1 MRRGRTFHKLQW
13 KLHISTKNRH
23 FTKLILS
30 KYKLSINPWLSP
42 PVSANAALY
51 GNCSC
56 LLRNGK
62 HSLCQ
67 NNCMVIFF
75 FKKDLNLEAT
85 RFWWRM
91 TLTSGALRGWGWGW
105 APPVLRG
112 ADAAGD
118 GAGRS
123 GEPAAPAGVDFEE
136 RALFVIQCLLS
147 RFSLIYDIQIQKKK
161 KDSTYLWNQCI

>member
-1 MRRGRTFHKLQW
+1 MNKADNEKSVFSMRRGRTFHKLQW

-67 NNCMVIFF
+67 NNCMVNFLFF
-75 FKKDLNLEAT
+75 FFWRPKFRSRFGGEWHWPLT
-85 RFWWRM
+85 RC
-91 TLTSGALRGWGWGW
+91 GAGAGLRLCCGEQTRL
-105 APPVLRG
+105 AMARG
-112 ADAAGD
+112 AAGSQQPPL
-118 GAGRS
+118 GLILRR
-123 GEPAAPAGVDFEE
+123 EPF
-136 RALFVIQCLLS
+136 LLYS
-147 RFSLIYDIQIQKKK
+147 VY
-161 KDSTYLWNQCI
+161 